1 MMYEDKIDEVNKRLS
16 DIQRAT
22 VDYLDRRMFE
32 EGQNRMLVADDVGL
46 GKTWVA
52 KGVIARAYKRWLD
65 SKPCKGSVILE
76 RSEGTLKSLELSCEK
91 SYFNI
96 YYICSNQQL
105 AAQNQGLTNIEITD
119 KNIKDFDRVARKYG
133 VDYAVK
139 KDKTLQPPHYLVF
152 FKAKD
157 TDALTAAFREY
168 TANTVKKKDRNESV
182 VTKLQEILK
191 NIKDLPNKKKHKE
204 LEL

>member
-1 MMYEDKIDEVNKRLS
+1 MQEEVQSKTITLS
-16 DIQRAT
+16 INAT
-22 VDYLDRRMFE
+22 KL
-32 EGQNRMLVADDVGL
+32 
-46 GKTWVA
+46 T
-52 KGVIARAYKRWLD
+52 AR
-65 SKPCKGSVILE
+65 
-76 RSEGTLKSLELSCEK
+76 TLKQALEKFLAYQK
-91 SYFNI
+91 NKHI
-96 YYICSNQQL
+96 QNNQPKDVTPHGKQTVKQL

-139 KDKTLQPPHYLVF
+139 KDKTVQPPHYLVF
-152 FKAKD
+152 FKARD

-168 TANTVKKKDRNESV
+168 TANTVKKKDRKESV

-191 NIKDLPNKKKHKE
+191 NIKDFPNKKKHKE

>member
-1 MMYEDKIDEVNKRLS
+1 MQEEVQSKTITLS
-16 DIQRAT
+16 INAT
-22 VDYLDRRMFE
+22 KL
-32 EGQNRMLVADDVGL
+32 
-46 GKTWVA
+46 T
-52 KGVIARAYKRWLD
+52 AR
-65 SKPCKGSVILE
+65 
-76 RSEGTLKSLELSCEK
+76 TLKQALEKFLAYQK
-91 SYFNI
+91 NKHI
-96 YYICSNQQL
+96 QNNQPKDVTPHGKQTVKQL

-139 KDKTLQPPHYLVF
+139 KDKTVQPPRYLVF

-157 TDALTAAFREY
+157 TDALTAAFKEY
-168 TANTVKKKDRNESV
+168 TANTVKKKDRKESV